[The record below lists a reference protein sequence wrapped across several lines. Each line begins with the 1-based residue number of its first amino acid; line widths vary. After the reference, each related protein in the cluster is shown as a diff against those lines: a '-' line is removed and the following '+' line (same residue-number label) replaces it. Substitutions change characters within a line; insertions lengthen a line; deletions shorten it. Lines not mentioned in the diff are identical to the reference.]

1 MTKRGGTLNNE
12 TLTSNN
18 NIPRRSNGRPPL
30 ALPAPTDINEM
41 TATGF
46 PTSAN
51 QTGTTRIADAPP
63 DGETGKGFF
72 LTEEENLDG
81 DARTNIHVE
90 REK

>member
-18 NIPRRSNGRPPL
+18 IPRRLPNGRPPL
-30 ALPAPTDINEM
+30 ALPAPTDINGM
-41 TATGF
+41 GTGF

-81 DARTNIHVE
+81 DARTNIRVE